1 MGNLGEPA
9 PRFAR
14 RGRTTPMGAVVRC
27 ALAALL
33 FGATTPLA
41 AELADDLGA
50 FRLAGLLYLGA
61 ALVVAPG
68 VLGRRVLRSVGEPS
82 PHRHRHHHHHRRR
95 DRSARAARHRAGAR
109 LRRSRPLVVVV
120 VAGGLVGPVLLA
132 AGLARTS
139 SATAALLLNLE
150 LAATTALAAA
160 VFREPVARRSAA
172 GASLVAVAGAA
183 LVWSAPL
190 PWTGALL
197 VVAACGCWAVD
208 DCATVLLEGVTPQQ
222 VTLAKGVLAGGVNL
236 AVGLVAA
243 GLPAAGPALLA
254 LGVGAAGYGVSIA
267 LWIGGA
273 RDLGPER
280 APLVFASAPFAGAV
294 VAWTAF
300 DQPITGPQLVA
311 GVLAAVGVALVAVPA
326 RRPERRFAAF
336 DPESGAF
343 SADILD
349 DADLD
354 AVEGA
359 GHYGYM
365 DEYDDLF
372 DEGLVPL
379 RRSG

>member
-1 MGNLGEPA
+1 
-9 PRFAR
+9 
-14 RGRTTPMGAVVRC
+14 
-27 ALAALL
+27 
-33 FGATTPLA
+33 
-41 AELADDLGA
+41 
-50 FRLAGLLYLGA
+50 
-61 ALVVAPG
+61 
-68 VLGRRVLRSVGEPS
+68 
-82 PHRHRHHHHHRRR
+82 
-95 DRSARAARHRAGAR
+95 
-109 LRRSRPLVVVV
+109 VVV

-160 VFREPVARRSAA
+160 VFRGPVARRSAA

-208 DCATVLLEGVTPQQ
+208 DCAAALLDGVTPQQ

-236 AVGLVAA
+236 AVGLVVA
-243 GLPAAGPALLA
+243 GLPGAGPALLA

-273 RDLGPER
+273 RDLGPDR
-280 APLVFASAPFAGAV
+280 APLVFASAPFMGAV

-311 GVLAAVGVALVAVPA
+311 GLLAAAGVALVAVPA
-326 RRPERRFAAF
+326 RRPEPRFAAF
-336 DPESGAF
+336 DPASSPAF
-343 SADILD
+343 TAVIVDDRD
-349 DADLD
+349 DADDL

-359 GHYGYM
+359 GHYGYL